1 MDKWLQLS
9 ALVLLPFFFVQC
21 GSSSYVSPV
30 SNIEYDVQ
38 DEPEFQY
45 SDSTIAKAFRTM
57 PQINPP
63 IKISIYNAGE
73 TVSHIAGDLDALTG
87 VRNTSYIT
95 QGLIDFVKPAGSSN
109 GRDYFGGFRRTI
121 RSMDLRAIAAQSHS
135 DLILYVEPSHKVR
148 TGANALSLTYA
159 GILPIFFV
167 PGNNVEVTSAVDV
180 YLIDVRNGFIYS
192 SYRNQTRAEK
202 RFVRIGHRKHSDEL
216 IERNNRVLLESVVG
230 ELERTLKN
238 ENYFAKK

>member
-1 MDKWLQLS
+1 
-9 ALVLLPFFFVQC
+9 
-21 GSSSYVSPV
+21 
-30 SNIEYDVQ
+30 
-38 DEPEFQY
+38 
-45 SDSTIAKAFRTM
+45 M

-73 TVSHIAGDLDALTG
+73 TVSHVAGDLDALNG
-87 VRNTSYIT
+87 VRNTTYIT
-95 QGLIDFVKPAGSSN
+95 PGLIDFVKPAGVSTEA
-109 GRDYFGGFRRTI
+109 RRQFGGYVRAI
-121 RSMDLRAIAAQSHS
+121 RAMDLRAIAAQSHS

-159 GILPIFFV
+159 GILPMFFV

-202 RFVRIGHRKHSDEL
+202 RFVRIGHRKQTDEL
-216 IERNNRVLLESVVG
+216 IERNNHVLFESVVG

-238 ENYFAKK
+238 ENYFAKM